1 MASFISSINSPSP
14 ILTSISRSQSRV
26 RSLSLT
32 LSHGH
37 KHKSSTTNPVHS
49 TPSIQSLQ
57 RIRVTF
63 VRPVRCDS
71 TSPPPP
77 SNGGGSSAPLS
88 GISTYGLCAGIG
100 ALGFLETGYLSYL
113 KLTGAEAFCPA
124 GGGGAGGCGD
134 VLNSD
139 YAVIFGIPL
148 PVFGLV
154 AYGLVASLGLQMA
167 RQDLPFGLGRN
178 EGRAVLL
185 ASTTSMATA
194 SAYFLYLL
202 STEFAGT
209 SCPYCLFSAFL
220 SFSLFFIMLKDFSLQ
235 EIQKSAGIQLSVVA
249 IVIAALSNSY
259 ANVPPQ
265 STNINDIDLQP
276 YKTEI
281 TTQSSPFAIALAKH
295 LNSIGAKMYGAFW
308 CSHCIEQKQMF
319 GREAVKLLDY
329 VECFPDGAGKGRKM
343 TKECTA
349 AGLEGFP
356 TWLIKDQVL
365 SGEQDLQALAQA
377 SGFDLQDFQPS

>member
-14 ILTSISRSQSRV
+14 ILTSISRSQS
-26 RSLSLT
+26 
-32 LSHGH
+32 
-37 KHKSSTTNPVHS
+37 K
-49 TPSIQSLQ
+49 

-71 TSPPPP
+71 TSPPPPP

-113 KLTGAEAFCPA
+113 KLTGGEAFCPA

-139 YAVIFGIPL
+139 YAVVFGIPL

-154 AYGLVASLGLQMA
+154 AYGLVASVGLQMA
-167 RQDLPFGLGRN
+167 RQDLPFGLSRN

-265 STNINDIDLQP
+265 SPNINDIDLQP

-319 GREAVKLLDY
+319 GREAVKLLNY